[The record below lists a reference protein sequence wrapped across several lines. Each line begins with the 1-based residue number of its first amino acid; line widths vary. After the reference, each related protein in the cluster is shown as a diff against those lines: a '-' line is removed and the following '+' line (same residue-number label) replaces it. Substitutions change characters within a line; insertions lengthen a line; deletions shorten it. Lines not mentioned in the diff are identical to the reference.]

1 MERINDYKSFSRQH
15 AKNNAVRL
23 SEEKSALQKEYQEY
37 FMSMLHKYDIASVSE
52 LDDEGKA
59 KFFDELSTG
68 YKPGEGTN
76 DTGKEIVKDAEKD
89 GADIDV
95 K

>member
-1 MERINDYKSFSRQH
+1 MNNLKSFETFSS
-15 AKNNAVRL
+15 AANTAEATKL

-37 FMSMLHKYDIASVSE
+37 FMSMLHKYDISSVAE
-52 LDDEGKA
+52 LSDEDKS

-68 YKPGEGTN
+68 YKAGDGTN
-76 DTGKEIVKDAEKD
+76 DTGEEVVKDAEED
-89 GADIDV
+89 GADIEV

>member
-1 MERINDYKSFSRQH
+1 MERINNYQSFSREH
-15 AKNNAVRL
+15 AKKTAVRV
-23 SEEKSALQKEYQEY
+23 SEEKSALQQEYQEY
-37 FMSMLHKYDIASVSE
+37 FMSMLHKYDIASVAE
-52 LDDEGKA
+52 LDDDAKA

-76 DTGKEIVKDAEKD
+76 DTGKEVVKDAEEE